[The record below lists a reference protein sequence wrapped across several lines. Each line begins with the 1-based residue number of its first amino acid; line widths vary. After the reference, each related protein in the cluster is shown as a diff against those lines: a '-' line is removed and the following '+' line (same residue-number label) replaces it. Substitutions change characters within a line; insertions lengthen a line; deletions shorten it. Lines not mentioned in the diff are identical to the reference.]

1 MKNSECF
8 VQRKAYG
15 YISLHQLCLVL
26 HRILC
31 LLGFIL

>member
-15 YISLHQLCLVL
+15 YISLYQLCLVL

-31 LLGFIL
+31 LLGFML